1 MWMFNTFVLGVSDLG
16 NIDPSIS
23 FIHVSLVHCPLVW
36 GSEYLYLLPKYVIH
50 LSHVIYVLSHFTG
63 PIIWYIPCW
72 YYSTHELIC
81 LFHQGEGTWWWNHTS
96 FQLCFWT
103 ETSGYAR
110 RWSCQILC
118 RKPDNKA
125 SSFTLLILEL
135 VSLVMLNA
143 SNDATDLCNEVTV
156 STRTYFNCQLFDN
169 FWVLTD
175 AFKVTQFDFLVILS
189 MISIVYQH
197 HLHFFFMFI
206 PVHTFS
212 KEKYTR

>member
-1 MWMFNTFVLGVSDLG
+1 MYVM
-16 NIDPSIS
+16 
-23 FIHVSLVHCPLVW
+23 C
-36 GSEYLYLLPKYVIH
+36 LL
-50 LSHVIYVLSHFTG
+50 VLSHMSWCTF
-63 PIIWYIPCW
+63 
-72 YYSTHELIC
+72 
-81 LFHQGEGTWWWNHTS
+81 FHQGAGTWWWNYTS
-96 FQLCFWT
+96 FPLCFWT

-118 RKPDNKA
+118 RKPNNKA
-125 SSFTLLILEL
+125 SSFTILILEL
-135 VSLVMLNA
+135 VSFVMLNA

-156 STRTYFNCQLFDN
+156 STRTYFNSQLFDN

-197 HLHFFFMFI
+197 HLHFFMFI